1 MRLFKALLLDA
12 YRQLS
17 AAKLFWLTLG
27 LSVLVVV
34 MYGSI
39 GFNDEGVSILF
50 GTINVENEYIT
61 AGSLGARGLYL
72 GIYSGILVA
81 YWLAWIATIL
91 ALISTCSIFPDFV
104 CEGSIELSISKPI
117 GRLRL
122 FFMKYLVSMLFVLLQ
137 VSVFCIGIFLCVG
150 LRLGE
155 WNWMLFAAIPIVT
168 IFYSYLFSITVLT
181 GILTKSSIAS
191 LLITGIFW
199 MTLFSVNAA
208 EGVLTGIMTSQQVQ
222 VERYQ
227 ESIAKQ
233 QIEIEAIIAKSP
245 DDFRIESRQAKIEE
259 MTNEN
264 IQATELLDTLE
275 AFHKPISWI
284 LTVLPKTSQT
294 ISVLDRWLRSDDGF
308 DLSAI
313 MGGDMSDIKEID
325 PTNHMAVRRETERRM
340 QDEYDGRSLWYVI
353 GTSLIFE
360 GLILWIASFI
370 FCKRD
375 F

>member
-1 MRLFKALLLDA
+1 
-12 YRQLS
+12 
-17 AAKLFWLTLG
+17 
-27 LSVLVVV
+27 
-34 MYGSI
+34 
-39 GFNDEGVSILF
+39 
-50 GTINVENEYIT
+50 
-61 AGSLGARGLYL
+61 
-72 GIYSGILVA
+72 
-81 YWLAWIATIL
+81 
-91 ALISTCSIFPDFV
+91 
-104 CEGSIELSISKPI
+104 
-117 GRLRL
+117 
-122 FFMKYLVSMLFVLLQ
+122 MKYLVSMLFVLLQ